1 MTIYVV
7 DCTTWLS
14 DKAAEDALPHLDDK
28 RRSRIRRLRVP
39 LKRAQC
45 AAAGLL
51 LTHLFGEKGVA
62 PALVYGAN
70 GKPYLADKPGTFFS
84 ITHSDKWVF
93 LAVSDGEI
101 GIDAQASRKVCPRL
115 AARSTSPEELAWV
128 KEDTE
133 PHFTRLWTMKE
144 AYLKYTGSGLTVP
157 IHSVTVS
164 VPPTDGYDEKN
175 RYYWLLLTY
184 EGIPVSVC
192 SQSAANSISIH
203 TIDEQFMFVQ

>member
-28 RRSRIRRLRVP
+28 RRGRIRRLRVP

-51 LTHLFGEKGVA
+51 LTRILGENGVA
-62 PALVYGAN
+62 PTLVYGAN

-115 AARSTSPEELAWV
+115 AARSTTPEELAWV

-144 AYLKYTGSGLTVP
+144 AYLKYTGTGLTVP
-157 IHSVTVS
+157 IREVTIS
-164 VPPTDGYDEKN
+164 VPPADGYDEQN
-175 RYYWLLLTY
+175 DCYWALLTY
-184 EGIPVSVC
+184 EGVPLSICSKNAIENVC
-192 SQSAANSISIH
+192 IESIRI
-203 TIDEQFMFVQ
+203 EL

>member
-1 MTIYVV
+1 MTIYAV
-7 DCTTWLS
+7 DCTPWL
-14 DKAAEDALPHLDDK
+14 AEDAVANALPYLDDK

-62 PALVYGAN
+62 PNLTYGEN
-70 GKPYLADKPGTFFS
+70 GKPYLADDPNTFFS

-93 LAVSDGEI
+93 LAVSDSEI
-101 GIDAQASRKVCPRL
+101 GIDAQMPRKVCPRL
-115 AARSTSPEELAWV
+115 AARSTTPEELAWV

-144 AYLKYTGSGLTVP
+144 AYLKYTGTGLSVP
-157 IHSVTVS
+157 IREVTLA
-164 VPPTDGYDEKN
+164 VPPTNGYDEQN
-175 RYYWLLLTY
+175 HCYWALLTY
-184 EGIPVSVC
+184 EGIPLSVC
-192 SQSAANSISIH
+192 SKNAIGNVCIETVKSLP
-203 TIDEQFMFVQ
+203 